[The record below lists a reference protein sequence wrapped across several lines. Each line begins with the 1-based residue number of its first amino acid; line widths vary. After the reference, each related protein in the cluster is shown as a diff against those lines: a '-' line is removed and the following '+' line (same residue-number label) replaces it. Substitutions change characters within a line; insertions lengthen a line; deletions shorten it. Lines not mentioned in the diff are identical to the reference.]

1 MLGESIRVYTYCLL
15 SAQSSTRSS
24 IIGSSGPNF
33 EAQKLFAKELEDFV
47 KRDMLLHEDIKRYE
61 AVLSNARSSVDFSVG
76 KGIYMLPSD
85 LRLKVPEK
93 QSSFNDKL
101 RVGHQA
107 TPGVVKQPLKQTRV
121 IASSSTGA
129 LTLHEQRLSGEHDD
143 ELQSLVLFG
152 SLALVGLV
160 WFLKRK

>member
-1 MLGESIRVYTYCLL
+1 M
-15 SAQSSTRSS
+15 
-24 IIGSSGPNF
+24 
-33 EAQKLFAKELEDFV
+33 FAKELEDFV

-61 AVLSNARSSVDFSVG
+61 VILSNARSSVDFSVG

-101 RVGHQA
+101 KVSSQP
-107 TPGVVKQPLKQTRV
+107 TPGVVKQPLKQTHV
-121 IASSSTGA
+121 IPRSNAGA
-129 LTLHEQRLSGEHDD
+129 LTQREQRLSSEHDD

-160 WFLKRK
+160 WLLKKK